1 MPNQQMRIVKSI
13 LTIAIAFI
21 SLSSSGDNCR
31 MLLTSDIDL
40 KGKTMT
46 IPENTILVGRG
57 GVIKNGIVVGTN
69 TTVETNKAVFSDVSI
84 QGTWVL
90 PEISTSSLDCVWYSS
105 SSFPIASMS
114 GNTHWVKNNIE
125 V

>member
-1 MPNQQMRIVKSI
+1 MNVTVFRLLWTIVF
-13 LTIAIAFI
+13 AFI
-21 SLSSSGDNCR
+21 SLCSSGDIRR

-40 KGKTMT
+40 KGQTMT

-69 TTVETNKAVFSDVSI
+69 TTIETNKAVFSDVSI

-105 SSFPIASMS
+105 SSSPIANISE
-114 GNTHWVKNNIE
+114 NTY
-125 V
+125 